1 MRYQQNIRQNTTPNK
16 NEERSNLRFNQPYT
30 ENVLTKVWKHF
41 LPLLDKHFTPHNK
54 FYKIFK
60 RNIVKT
66 SYSCLSN
73 MKITVNSHNQNVTNP
88 KTMTKDRTCNCVDK
102 VKCPLTQNCLVSNII
117 YKAVSTSTNSHYKE
131 KIYFSTGKSTFK
143 PQYSNHQRSFQFL
156 KHKTDTKLSSEV
168 WQMKKSEKT
177 PVITPKIVQRCSPD
191 NPNSKRCY
199 LCLNEKNGNRY
210 LPRKLFAQRENRF
223 DI

>member
-1 MRYQQNIRQNTTPNK
+1 
-16 NEERSNLRFNQPYT
+16 
-30 ENVLTKVWKHF
+30 
-41 LPLLDKHFTPHNK
+41 
-54 FYKIFK
+54 
-60 RNIVKT
+60 
-66 SYSCLSN
+66 

-156 KHKTDTKLSSEV
+156 KHKTDE
-168 WQMKKSEKT
+168 
-177 PVITPKIVQRCSPD
+177 IIQRGMT
-191 NPNSKRCY
+191 
-199 LCLNEKNGNRY
+199 NEKV
-210 LPRKLFAQRENRF
+210 RKNTSYHTENSTKMF
-223 DI
+223 T